1 MSVLE
6 AWRMAY
12 VISGA
17 PRGAVIWNVT
27 KIRYIT
33 IPVNNLALVCLKVLS
48 VCYSLSLFIIV
59 ASIISFYSLM

>member
-17 PRGAVIWNVT
+17 PKGGVIWNVT
-27 KIRYIT
+27 KTRYIT
-33 IPVNNLALVCLKVLS
+33 IPVDNPALVCLKVLRE
-48 VCYSLSLFIIV
+48 CYSLYLILLLLYYINV
-59 ASIISFYSLM
+59 K